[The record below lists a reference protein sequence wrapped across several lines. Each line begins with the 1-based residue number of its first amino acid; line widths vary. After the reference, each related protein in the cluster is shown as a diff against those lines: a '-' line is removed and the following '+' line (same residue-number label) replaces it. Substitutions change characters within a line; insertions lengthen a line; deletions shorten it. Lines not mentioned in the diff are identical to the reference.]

1 MKPAPFEYERAADL
15 KSALSALARFG
26 KQAKVLA
33 GGQSLI
39 PMLNLRLASTE
50 RLIDVGRLDELR
62 YIRVVGNELRVG
74 ALTTHNAVLRSPDV
88 AEHCPIMVE
97 AYRLVSHHSVRNR
110 GTIGGSL
117 CHNDPASEMPLVVNL
132 VGATLIA
139 RNQSGERAIAADRFF
154 KGNFETALDA
164 SELLVEIRLPI
175 PAKGHGWSFQ
185 EVSQRKGDYALVA
198 GGAMLAIDG
207 GGVCRRVRLG
217 FRNVG
222 ETIFRMPAIEARIE
236 GQAPSA
242 ALFSA
247 AAKAAMSAVDPS
259 SDLHADESYRRDLVK
274 VLAERVLATAV
285 ARARH

>member
-74 ALTTHNAVLRSPDV
+74 ALTTHNAVLRSPEV

-132 VGATLIA
+132 RRSDPDRA
-139 RNQSGERAIAADRFF
+139 QSIGRAGHRGGQILQGQLRDRAGCERAAGGNPRADSGQRSRMVVPGGQPAQGGLRAGRRRRDAGDRRRRRLPPGPPRLPQRGRDDLPHAGDRSADR
-154 KGNFETALDA
+154 G
-164 SELLVEIRLPI
+164 S
-175 PAKGHGWSFQ
+175 
-185 EVSQRKGDYALVA
+185 
-198 GGAMLAIDG
+198 GAE
-207 GGVCRRVRLG
+207 RRVVLRRCEGRHGL
-217 FRNVG
+217 RS
-222 ETIFRMPAIEARIE
+222 TPPPTCMPTR
-236 GQAPSA
+236 ST
-242 ALFSA
+242 
-247 AAKAAMSAVDPS
+247 V
-259 SDLHADESYRRDLVK
+259 
-274 VLAERVLATAV
+274 ATWS
-285 ARARH
+285 RS